1 MNPFVSF
8 CVYVAARVYI
18 QHLKLHPDDTE
29 AHSAFQ
35 FFRSVINTLK
45 ATNPLAE
52 SFLFQ
57 LDVDSEGRS
66 FEGLRLPTNNFPI
79 SMLSP
84 SNL

>member
-8 CVYVAARVYI
+8 CLYVAARVYV
-18 QHLKLHPDDTE
+18 QHLKLHPEDTE

-35 FFRSVINTLK
+35 FFRSVIHTLK
-45 ATNPLAE
+45 TTNPLAE

-57 LDVDSEGRS
+57 LDVDSEGGS
-66 FEGLRLPTNNFPI
+66 FQGLRLPTNNFPVE
-79 SMLSP
+79 MLTP